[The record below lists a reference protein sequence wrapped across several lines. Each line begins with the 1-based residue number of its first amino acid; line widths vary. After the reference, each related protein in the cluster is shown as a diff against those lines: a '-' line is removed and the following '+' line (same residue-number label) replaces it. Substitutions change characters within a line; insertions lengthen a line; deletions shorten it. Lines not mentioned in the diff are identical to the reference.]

1 MTYSIRCEEFARR
14 GVYEFKVYA
23 SSRNLYSMNGL
34 AGETLGIQILEVDVT
49 SDQSVKNAIDAV
61 IEKEGRIDI
70 LVNNAGVIC
79 ADEYSF
85 TLWI

>member
-23 SSRNLYSMNGL
+23 SSRNLYPMNELSGK
-34 AGETLGIQILEVDVT
+34 TLEIQVLEMDVT
-49 SDQSVKNAIDAV
+49 SNQSVNIAIDV
-61 IEKEGRIDI
+61 LIEKEGRIDI